1 MDIFFKNDGSY
12 GQSAVGIPK
21 KKTKTKKKTKKQT
34 TKKKPVLVDYT
45 PVGFV
50 REVNADMVTCSLFD
64 KFIGKEWLVQ
74 NLATREPDICSV
86 YIDTK

>member
-12 GQSAVGIPK
+12 SQSTVGI
-21 KKTKTKKKTKKQT
+21 
-34 TKKKPVLVDYT
+34 PVLVDYT

-64 KFIGKEWLVQ
+64 KFIGKEWMAHRSLKSITDMQ
-74 NLATREPDICSV
+74 LSWTSQKDSLKLDISME
-86 YIDTK
+86 

>member
-12 GQSAVGIPK
+12 SQSTVGI
-21 KKTKTKKKTKKQT
+21 
-34 TKKKPVLVDYT
+34 PVLVDYT

-64 KFIGKEWLVQ
+64 KFRYWMTTDLWSSWDIRASEE
-74 NLATREPDICSV
+74 AHPDICSV

>member
-12 GQSAVGIPK
+12 SQSAVG
-21 KKTKTKKKTKKQT
+21 T
-34 TKKKPVLVDYT
+34 PVLVDYT

-64 KFIGKEWLVQ
+64 KFIGKEWLAQ
-74 NLATREPDICSV
+74 RLMTKEEPDICSV

>member
-12 GQSAVGIPK
+12 GQSAVGI
-21 KKTKTKKKTKKQT
+21 
-34 TKKKPVLVDYT
+34 PVLVDYT

-74 NLATREPDICSV
+74 NHLATREPDICSV

>member
-1 MDIFFKNDGSY
+1 MLAELSCYGYIFKNDGSY
-12 GQSAVGIPK
+12 GQSAVGI
-21 KKTKTKKKTKKQT
+21 
-34 TKKKPVLVDYT
+34 PVLVDYT

>member
-12 GQSAVGIPK
+12 GQSAVGI
-21 KKTKTKKKTKKQT
+21 
-34 TKKKPVLVDYT
+34 PVLVDYT

-64 KFIGKEWLVQ
+64 KFIGKECLVQ

>member
-12 GQSAVGIPK
+12 GQSAVGI
-21 KKTKTKKKTKKQT
+21 
-34 TKKKPVLVDYT
+34 PVLVDYT

-64 KFIGKEWLVQ
+64 KFVGKRVAGAASGNKRTGHMLRIYRYEMMGGITW
-74 NLATREPDICSV
+74 E
-86 YIDTK
+86 

>member
-12 GQSAVGIPK
+12 GQSAVGIP
-21 KKTKTKKKTKKQT
+21 
-34 TKKKPVLVDYT
+34 VLVDHT

-74 NLATREPDICSV
+74 HLATREPDICSV

>member
-12 GQSAVGIPK
+12 GQSAVGI
-21 KKTKTKKKTKKQT
+21 
-34 TKKKPVLVDYT
+34 PVLVDYT

-64 KFIGKEWLVQ
+64 KFIGLVQ

>member
-12 GQSAVGIPK
+12 SQSAVGIP
-21 KKTKTKKKTKKQT
+21 
-34 TKKKPVLVDYT
+34 VLVDYA

-64 KFIGKEWLVQ
+64 KFIGKEWLAQ
-74 NLATREPDICSV
+74 RLTTREEPDICSV